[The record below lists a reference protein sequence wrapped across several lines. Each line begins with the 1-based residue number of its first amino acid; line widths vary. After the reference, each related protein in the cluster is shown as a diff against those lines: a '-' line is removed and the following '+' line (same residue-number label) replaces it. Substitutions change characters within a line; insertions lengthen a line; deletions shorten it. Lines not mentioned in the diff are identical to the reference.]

1 VIQVQYKLF
10 PNDVVWLQ
18 ALDTFNTAVVSPI
31 YYAGFTSFTIL
42 ASAIMFKVLLCAHAH
57 GKRERECVRDPWL
70 CFCVCVCVGGGGF
83 SKEHFLTLPISSLKD
98 YSGQSAS
105 SIASE
110 LCGFLTVLSG
120 TAVLHSTR
128 EPDSPTL
135 PGRFLLY

>member
-1 VIQVQYKLF
+1 V
-10 PNDVVWLQ
+10 
-18 ALDTFNTAVVSPI
+18 
-31 YYAGFTSFTIL
+31 
-42 ASAIMFKVLLCAHAH
+42 HA
-57 GKRERECVRDPWL
+57 PWL
-70 CFCVCVCVGGGGF
+70 CFCVCGF

-128 EPDSPTL
+128 EPDPPTL
-135 PGRFLLY
+135 PGRFLLYLGWRLLLYVKIVT

>member
-1 VIQVQYKLF
+1 M
-10 PNDVVWLQ
+10 
-18 ALDTFNTAVVSPI
+18 
-31 YYAGFTSFTIL
+31 G
-42 ASAIMFKVLLCAHAH
+42 
-57 GKRERECVRDPWL
+57 RERESVCVIRG
-70 CFCVCVCVGGGGF
+70 CVFVCVCVLGGGGF